1 MPHSIVFFA
10 LNKGVVGH
18 KPCIPIYYRTT
29 EFSET
34 QLIWDYGFGTHILYE
49 YCNEIPNCD
58 QYDRNMLYFAH
69 GYYYK

>member
-18 KPCIPIYYRTT
+18 EPHIPIYIRTT

-34 QLIWDYGFGTHILYE
+34 QLIWDYEFHTLILYE
-49 YCNEIPNCD
+49 YGIEIPNCD
-58 QYDRNMLYFAH
+58 QYDRNIVYFAH